1 MGLFSK
7 TPKDRANTVSG
18 HWKEI
23 RELLDRNEDFYLE
36 RREEIGDIGRGMA
49 TLIHPSREITLEL
62 TDTLLRN
69 IGHVITG
76 MKGKYESDV
85 IKRITGLNQEIIGEL
100 NLIDDSLRK

>member
-1 MGLFSK
+1 
-7 TPKDRANTVSG
+7 
-18 HWKEI
+18 
-23 RELLDRNEDFYLE
+23 
-36 RREEIGDIGRGMA
+36 
-49 TLIHPSREITLEL
+49 LEL